1 MAQDNEKLTT
11 STIVESLDES
21 HSSAR
26 RAPKEKPR
34 EESSM
39 LVGMAE
45 VAGAEALSP
54 FKQRGGYQKSPH

>member
-45 VAGAEALSP
+45 VVNKPA
-54 FKQRGGYQKSPH
+54 RV